1 MIRLLLLLL
10 LTSPVL
16 AAELPVSDDGV
27 VRLEGTPEIPDALRQ
42 RLNAWQN
49 VRWSS
54 FADFSSDAGR
64 MLVTTRFAEVRQV
77 HLVESPMGAR
87 QQLTFGA
94 EPASEPT
101 LLDDGSL
108 VYTTDLGGNEQKQIV
123 RLDPAT
129 AQTTLLTDGVSKHG
143 APLFSPDGS
152 QMVFTSTARNGKDM
166 DLWIGDGR
174 DAANNRLLHEVQGY
188 WGPADWSPDGTRLL
202 LWHYRSSTDSELF
215 VLDVVSGEATRLSP
229 KKPLAAYGRAL
240 FDATGEAIY
249 TTTDRDGE
257 FTELFRVD
265 LTKKPRWT
273 PVAPDLRWN
282 VESLERTSDGRLA
295 FTVNEDG
302 YASLFVYDPSTRERS
317 RIELPRG
324 LVRDLKAASGTPT
337 LGFTLTGPTRTG
349 DAFTYDLAT
358 GALTRWTRSEL
369 GGLPPNGFSEPELIR
384 YPTFDGK
391 QIPAFV
397 YKPAGEGP
405 FPVVVDIHGG
415 PEGQSRPWFSS
426 RTQFLVQE
434 AGVAVVVPN
443 VRGSRGY
450 GKSWLKLDNGFKRE
464 DSVKDIG
471 ALLDW
476 IGTQEDLDAEHV
488 AVTGGSYG
496 GYMVLAA
503 LVHYSDRLVAGVDV
517 VGISNFVTFLENTK
531 EYRRDLRR
539 VEYGDEREPKMRAHL
554 QAISPLTHVDRIDA
568 ALFVGHGAND
578 PRVPVGEAEQ
588 VVAAVRESGRDVW
601 YMLAR
606 NEGHGFSKKVNRD
619 TFALLRV
626 LFLERHLKGGD

>member
-10 LTSPVL
+10 LATPALADEVPVK
-16 AAELPVSDDGV
+16 DDGV
-27 VRLEGTPEIPDALRQ
+27 VRLEGTAEIPDALRQ

-49 VRWSS
+49 VRWTS
-54 FADFSSDAGR
+54 FRDFSADGSR
-64 MLVTTRFAEVRQV
+64 MLVTTRFGEVSQV
-77 HLVESPMGAR
+77 HLLEAPMGAR
-87 QQLTFGA
+87 QQLTFGL
-94 EPASEPT
+94 EPASEPR
-101 LLDDGSL
+101 LQQDGSV
-108 VYTTDLGGNEQKQIV
+108 VYTTDFGGNEQKQIV

-129 AQTTLLTDGVSKHG
+129 ATTTLLTDGESKHG

-152 QMVFTSTARNGKDM
+152 QMVFTSNARNGKDM
-166 DLWIGDGR
+166 DLYIGDGR
-174 DAANNRLLHEVQGY
+174 DPASNRILLEVDGY
-188 WGPADWSPDGTRLL
+188 WGPGDWSDDGTKLL
-202 LWHYRSSTDSELF
+202 VWHYLSSTDSELF
-215 VLDVVSGEATRLSP
+215 IVDVATGKTTQLSP
-229 KKPLAAYGRAL
+229 KNPRAAYGRAL
-240 FDATGEAIY
+240 FDPSGEAVY
-249 TTTDRDGE
+249 TTTDREGE

-265 LTKKPRWT
+265 LKTKKPKWT
-273 PVAPDLRWN
+273 PIARDLGWN
-282 VESLERTSDGRLA
+282 VESLERVSDGRLA

-302 YASLFVYDPSTRERS
+302 YATLFLYDPASGERS
-317 RIELPRG
+317 RVEVPKG
-324 LVRDLKAASGTPT
+324 LVRNLKAAKTAPV

-349 DAFTYDLAT
+349 DAFTYDLASES
-358 GALTRWTRSEL
+358 LVRWTKSEL
-369 GGLPPNGFSEPELIR
+369 GGLRADGFSEPELIR
-384 YPTFDGK
+384 YPSFDGK

-405 FPVVVDIHGG
+405 FPVVIDIHGG

-434 AGVAVVVPN
+434 ARVAVIVPN

-450 GKSWLKLDNGFKRE
+450 GKTWLKLDNGFARE

-471 ALLDW
+471 SLLDW
-476 IGTQEDLDAEHV
+476 VAAQDDLKPDRV

-503 LVHYSDRLVAGVDV
+503 LVHFSDRLVAGVDV

-539 VEYGDEREPKMRAHL
+539 VEYGDERDPKMRKHL
-554 QAISPLTHVDRIDA
+554 EAISPLAHVDRIDA

-588 VVAAVRESGRDVW
+588 VVEAVRASGKDVW

-619 TFALLRV
+619 TFSLLRV
-626 LFLERHLKGGD
+626 LFLERHLKAD